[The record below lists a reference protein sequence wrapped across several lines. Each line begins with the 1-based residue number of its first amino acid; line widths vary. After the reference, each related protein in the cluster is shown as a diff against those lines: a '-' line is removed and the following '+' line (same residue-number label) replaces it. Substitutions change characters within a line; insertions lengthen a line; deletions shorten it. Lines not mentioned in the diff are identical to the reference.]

1 MPVVR
6 SQSNAPVQR
15 RVMLLVSDQ
24 PNDLAAQQ
32 SVVLQKM

>member
-1 MPVVR
+1 MPVAR
-6 SQSNAPVQR
+6 SQCNEQVQR

-24 PNDLAAQQ
+24 PKDPAQQ